1 MPALIAS
8 PAPPLAGRLSV
19 PGDKSISHRAL
30 MLGALA
36 VGETVIDGLLEG
48 EDVHATA
55 AAMRAMGAE
64 IGRAADGRWHV
75 HGVGV
80 GGLAEPAGVLDMG
93 NSGTS
98 TRLIAGLLASHPM
111 TAFVTGDASL
121 VKRPMDRVTLPLG
134 RMGAGFVTRS
144 GGRLPM
150 AVTGS
155 DRLVPINYALPVASA
170 QVKSAVLLAGLNTA
184 GETTVIER
192 VPTRDYTE
200 TLLRHFGAEV
210 RVAPAED
217 GGDAITVVGQPELTG
232 RPVTVPG
239 DISSAAFPIVAA
251 AIRAGSDVVVEN
263 VGLNARRTG
272 LLTTLEEMGADIAY
286 LDRRMAA
293 GEPVAD
299 LRVRGRGLSGVEVPA
314 ARAASMIDEY
324 PILAI
329 AAACADGPTRMDGVG
344 ELRVKESDRLEMTAR
359 GLRACGVAVEDGPD
373 WMVVHGAGRAP
384 AGGATVATALDH
396 RIAMSFLVLGLAAE
410 APVGVD
416 DDRPIATSFPGFA
429 DLLATLGATIRP
441 AEPDAA

>member
-1 MPALIAS
+1 
-8 PAPPLAGRLSV
+8 
-19 PGDKSISHRAL
+19 
-30 MLGALA
+30 
-36 VGETVIDGLLEG
+36 
-48 EDVHATA
+48 
-55 AAMRAMGAE
+55 MGAE

-111 TAFVTGDASL
+111 IAFVTGDASL
-121 VKRPMDRVTLPLG
+121 VKRPMDRVTVPLG

-155 DRLVPINYALPVASA
+155 DRLVPITYALPVASA

-299 LRVRGRGLSGVEVPA
+299 LRIRGRGLSGVEVPA

-373 WMVVHGAGRAP
+373 WMVVHGTGRAP
-384 AGGATVATALDH
+384 AGGATVETALDH

-416 DDRPIATSFPGFA
+416 DARPIATSFPGFA